1 MSYSMS
7 RPYTTEIFNMM
18 NEGMITAEQVA
29 QMCLLYMSEDEV
41 KDMMISNDIMMADA
55 ENEVCYT
62 QQERRDLM
70 LSSNLSILEF
80 TND

>member
-18 NEGMITAEQVA
+18 DEGMIAAEQVA

-41 KDMMISNDIMMADA
+41 KDMMISNDIMM
-55 ENEVCYT
+55 
-62 QQERRDLM
+62 
-70 LSSNLSILEF
+70 EF